1 MTEEM
6 ELTPSAP
13 TIWPHSPANE
23 EAFLGAALIDPEAL
37 REINLLPED
46 FYIRRNQW
54 VYEAILDLMRS
65 GQDVDFIT
73 VSTALDKAGH
83 LREIG
88 GQARVMELI
97 NAAASSLH
105 IESYAEVIAEKARRR
120 RVLQITRK
128 LTGAAF
134 AETGSLESAISE
146 ALEGLSRAVVKDK
159 GAVHISHFISLI
171 YDEVNEAINNPKE
184 LFGITTG
191 FSDWDAIT
199 GGLQRGEVVK
209 ISGEPGLG
217 KSLLAMQVLTEAAK
231 AGYPGALYELE
242 MSGRQVVR
250 RGLSRESQI
259 TTAAMRSGKI
269 AEVDI
274 PIFTHAIEAMGDL
287 PIYISDSSVMTTMDI
302 RADLQ
307 RLKDNHGVAVAVI
320 DYEGLLDD
328 DPDKDD
334 NARSKLI
341 SKRVHDIFKDL
352 DLAGISIMDMTKD
365 GIRGSA
371 KGQSA
376 VAGTARS
383 LHDADQIIVMR
394 KGESEN
400 VVRLT
405 WEKMRE
411 GGADRFMDLVKLP
424 GLPAFGPVT
433 TRQNAPAPAQVPAKS
448 YSKKKSTIP
457 EDPPDWGNED
467 LEL

>member
-1 MTEEM
+1 MIEEI
-6 ELTPSAP
+6 ESPSAP
-13 TIWPHSPANE
+13 TVWPHSPANE
-23 EAFLGAALIDPEAL
+23 EAFLGAALIDAEAL
-37 REINLLPED
+37 REINLPPED
-46 FYIRRNQW
+46 LYIQRNQW
-54 VYEAILDLMRS
+54 VYEAILELQRS
-65 GQDVDFIT
+65 GQDVDYIT
-73 VSTALDKAGH
+73 VCTLLDKQGH
-83 LREIG
+83 LTAIG
-88 GQARVMELI
+88 GMARVMTLI
-97 NAAASSLH
+97 NSAASSLH

-120 RVLQITRK
+120 RVLAITRK

-134 AETGSLESAISE
+134 AENGSLESAISE

-159 GAVHISHFISLI
+159 GAVHISHYISLI
-171 YDEVNEAINNPKE
+171 YDEVNEAINNPKD

-191 FSDWDAIT
+191 FDDWNAIT

-217 KSLLAMQVLTEAAK
+217 KSLLAMQVLSNAAK
-231 AGYPGALYELE
+231 AGYTGALYELE

-250 RGLSRESQI
+250 RRVSSESQI
-259 TTAAMRSGKI
+259 TTAALRSGKI
-269 AEVDI
+269 TDEEADT
-274 PIFTHAIEAMGDL
+274 FRKTIEAMEKL

-307 RLKDNHGVAVAVI
+307 RLKDNHGVSLAVI

-328 DPDKDD
+328 DPEKDD

-394 KGESEN
+394 KGENEN

-433 TRQNAPAPAQVPAKS
+433 NRQSTPAPAQVPAKS
-448 YSKKKSTIP
+448 NRRKPVP
-457 EDPPDWGNED
+457 EPDWGEEEMP
-467 LEL
+467 L